1 MAVFYDLDDD
11 DCPSRSRP
19 DTDLGS
25 AQRVI
30 QPSSYGH
37 QLNLV
42 DGGGPDITDRSGVAR
57 DIPVNSLNANKLA
70 AALTCYPYALAV
82 VLDESGH

>member
-19 DTDLGS
+19 GTDLGS
-25 AQRVI
+25 AQRGI
-30 QPSSYGH
+30 RPTSPGY

-42 DGGGPDITDRSGVAR
+42 DVGGSDRTDRSGVAGEV
-57 DIPVNSLNANKLA
+57 PVHSLTANKVA

-82 VLDESGH
+82 VLEESGH